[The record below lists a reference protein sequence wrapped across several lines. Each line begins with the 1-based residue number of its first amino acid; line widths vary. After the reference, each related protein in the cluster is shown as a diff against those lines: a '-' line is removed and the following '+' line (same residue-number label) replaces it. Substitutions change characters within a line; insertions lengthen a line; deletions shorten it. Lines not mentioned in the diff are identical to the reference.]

1 MRDTSRLKSTAAI
14 RPSTRDALIAGAQA
28 VLAEEGPSAP
38 ISEITDRAGV
48 AIGSFYNHFESKE
61 ELFRLAAR
69 SGLAE
74 WEDYMI
80 RRTADLDDQEERLCA
95 RIRLMGRMSD
105 IRPDI
110 AHIIVNSGPRL
121 LAMPTGYS
129 ERAVPD
135 LQGARDGDDA
145 GASNS
150 GLRFMVVVAAGE
162 KLLAL
167 RLQDPTIP
175 AERADELAETLMIF
189 LGTDPAEARRL
200 SRLPLPPEPA
210 T

>member
-1 MRDTSRLKSTAAI
+1 MAPATI
-14 RPSTRDALIAGAQA
+14 RPSTRDALLAGAQA
-28 VLAEEGPSAP
+28 VLAEQGPSAP
-38 ISEITDRAGV
+38 ISDITERAGV
-48 AIGSFYNHFESKE
+48 GVGSFYNHFESKD
-61 ELFRLAAR
+61 ELFRAAAQ
-69 SGLAE
+69 SALAE
-74 WEDYMI
+74 WEDYMV
-80 RRTADLDDQEERLCA
+80 RRTADLDDPEERLCA

-110 AHIIVNSGPRL
+110 AHIIVNSAPRL

-135 LQGARDGDDA
+135 LEDAGDDDGDGPD
-145 GASNS
+145 S
-150 GLRFMVVVAAGE
+150 GLRLMVVVAAGE

-175 AERADELAETLMIF
+175 ADRSDELAETLMVF

>member
-1 MRDTSRLKSTAAI
+1 MTPKPI
-14 RPSTRDALIAGAQA
+14 RVSTRDALLAGAQA
-28 VLAEEGPSAP
+28 VLAEHGPWAP
-38 ISEITDRAGV
+38 ISDITDRAGV
-48 AIGSFYNHFESKE
+48 SVGSFYNHFESKD
-61 ELFRLAAR
+61 ELFRAAAQ
-69 SGLAE
+69 SALAE

-80 RRTADLDDQEERLCA
+80 RRTAALDDPDERLCA

-121 LAMPTGYS
+121 LAMPPGYS

-135 LQGARDGDDA
+135 LEDTGDGEDA
-145 GASNS
+145 DP
-150 GLRFMVVVAAGE
+150 GLRLMVVVAAGE

-167 RLQDPTIP
+167 RLQDPSIP
-175 AERADELAETLMIF
+175 AERADELAETLMAF
-189 LGTDPAEARRL
+189 LGTDCAEARRL